1 MIEQYWSRSQQVL
14 QESFGYST
22 FRDGQEDVL
31 RNLFARKDT
40 LAIMP
45 TGGGK
50 SLCYQIPAL
59 VLDGLTIVVSP
70 LISLMKDQVDALN
83 EQGIAATYINST
95 LTGNEIDNR
104 LWDAENGAV
113 KLLYVAPER
122 MDTASFQRL
131 VDTTDI
137 ALFAIDE
144 AHCIS
149 HWGHDFRP
157 SYLTLCDTLDRI
169 HPRPLIIALTATA
182 TPTVSE
188 DIMKL
193 LDINSENIVQTGFA
207 RENLAFQVVK
217 GQDRDRY
224 LLDYV
229 KTNSEQSGIV
239 YAATRKEVERL
250 YEMLTKQ
257 GIPTGKYHGGM
268 SDNQRNDWQEKFLYD
283 DVRVMVATNAFG
295 MGINKSNVRYVI
307 HYNLPRNIE
316 AYYQEAGRAGRDGV
330 ASDCILLFGPQDTHI
345 QHFLIDQSEMDEERK
360 QHEYAKLRQM
370 AGYGYTEICL
380 QKYIVQ
386 YFGEEGEN
394 CGRCGNCLD
403 TREAQD
409 ITVEAQQVFSCVK
422 RMQERFGKV
431 MVAKVLT
438 GSKDQK
444 VQQWHFEEL
453 STHGLMKDR
462 SQKDVLQLI
471 DYLAAEKYL
480 SYTDSQFPSL
490 KLTNEAVAVLR
501 GEEKVT
507 RKTARKVTKVAINVD
522 EGLFGELREVRR
534 ELASRHKVPPYII
547 FSDETLR
554 QMCEYL
560 PQDEDALL
568 EIKGV
573 GMNKLE
579 KYGAEFLAVLQ
590 EQA

>member
-122 MDTASFQRL
+122 LDTASFQRL

-193 LDINSENIVQTGFA
+193 LDINSGNIVQTGFA

-229 KTNSEQSGIV
+229 KTNGEQSGIV

-295 MGINKSNVRYVI
+295 MGINKS
-307 HYNLPRNIE
+307 E
-316 AYYQEAGRAGRDGV
+316 
-330 ASDCILLFGPQDTHI
+330 
-345 QHFLIDQSEMDEERK
+345 LIKCS
-360 QHEYAKLRQM
+360 H
-370 AGYGYTEICL
+370 
-380 QKYIVQ
+380 
-386 YFGEEGEN
+386 
-394 CGRCGNCLD
+394 
-403 TREAQD
+403 
-409 ITVEAQQVFSCVK
+409 
-422 RMQERFGKV
+422 
-431 MVAKVLT
+431 
-438 GSKDQK
+438 
-444 VQQWHFEEL
+444 
-453 STHGLMKDR
+453 
-462 SQKDVLQLI
+462 
-471 DYLAAEKYL
+471 
-480 SYTDSQFPSL
+480 
-490 KLTNEAVAVLR
+490 
-501 GEEKVT
+501 
-507 RKTARKVTKVAINVD
+507 
-522 EGLFGELREVRR
+522 
-534 ELASRHKVPPYII
+534 
-547 FSDETLR
+547 
-554 QMCEYL
+554 
-560 PQDEDALL
+560 
-568 EIKGV
+568 
-573 GMNKLE
+573 
-579 KYGAEFLAVLQ
+579 
-590 EQA
+590 